1 MLGKKLLLVAS
12 AAAIALAAPCLAADP
27 AATTQPAAQTAAA
40 DIVRD
45 ATDLP
50 PPIARRNP
58 ETVRVNLNT
67 IEVTG
72 QLDNGATYRYWTFNG
87 KVPGPFIRVR
97 VGDTVEVTL
106 GNAADSTM
114 MHNIDFHAVTG
125 PGGGAVA
132 TMVAPGENKGFT
144 FKALNPG
151 IYVYHCATPMVAQH
165 IANGM
170 YGMILVEPADGLPK
184 VDHEFY
190 VMQGEI
196 YTDQAH
202 GTKGQ
207 LDESID
213 KLLAETPEY
222 YVFNGAADALAKHPL
237 HAKAGETVR
246 IFFGV
251 GGPNKTSSFHMIGE
265 IFDKVYQLGSL
276 TSPAVTD
283 VQTVLVPPGGAIAVE
298 LKADV
303 PGKYPIV
310 DHALARMERGLK
322 GLLVVDGDAKPDIF
336 QPHQPIDPNAKTG
349 HE

>member
-1 MLGKKLLLVAS
+1 MFSRKLLLAASVA
-12 AAAIALAAPCLAADP
+12 ALTVTTPCLAAEPAAQIP
-27 AATTQPAAQTAAA
+27 AAT
-40 DIVRD
+40 DISRD

-50 PPIARRNP
+50 APITRRNP

-67 IEVTG
+67 VEVTG

-106 GNAADSTM
+106 GNAADSMM

-132 TMVAPGENKGFT
+132 TMVAPGESKGFT

-151 IYVYHCATPMVAQH
+151 IYVYHCAAPMVAQH

-170 YGMILVEPADGLPK
+170 YGMILVEPAEGLPK

-237 HAKAGETVR
+237 HAKTGETVR

-251 GGPNKTSSFHMIGE
+251 GGPNKVSSFHMIGE

-283 VQTVLVPPGGAIAVE
+283 VQTVPVPPGGAIAVE
-298 LKADV
+298 LKMDA
-303 PGKYPIV
+303 PGKYPMV

-322 GLLVVDGDAKPDIF
+322 GLLVVDGDPKPDVF
-336 QPHQPIDPNAKTG
+336 RPHQPIDPNAKTG

>member
-1 MLGKKLLLVAS
+1 MFRKTLLLAAS
-12 AAAIALAAPCLAADP
+12 AAAMATAVPALAAGP
-27 AATTQPAAQTAAA
+27 AAPTAASA
-40 DIVRD
+40 AAANIVRD
-45 ATDLP
+45 ASDLP
-50 PPIARRNP
+50 PPIVRRNP
-58 ETVRVNLNT
+58 ETVRVTLNT
-67 IEVTG
+67 VEVTG

-106 GNAADSTM
+106 GNAADSMM
-114 MHNIDFHAVTG
+114 MHNVDFHAVTG

-132 TMVAPGENKGFT
+132 TMVGPGESKGFT

-151 IYVYHCATPMVAQH
+151 IYVYHCAAPMVAQH

-170 YGMILVEPADGLPK
+170 YGMILVEPAEGLPK

-196 YTDQAH
+196 YTDEAH
-202 GTKGQ
+202 GAKGE
-207 LDESID
+207 LNESID

-237 HAKAGETVR
+237 HAHAGETVR

-251 GGPNKTSSFHMIGE
+251 GGPNKASSFHMIGE

-276 TSPAVTD
+276 TTPPVAD
-283 VQTVLVPPGGAIAVE
+283 VQTVLVPPGGAIGVE
-298 LKADV
+298 LKVDV
-303 PGKYPIV
+303 PGKYPLV

-322 GLLVVDGDAKPDIF
+322 GLLVVDGDPKADLF
-336 QPHQPIDPNAKTG
+336 RPHQPIDPNAKTG